1 MVVVGAYDYDGFLD
15 GYTGGGGFVGIV
27 AAGVAGEGAAGIVV
41 LVGDLPD
48 LLSNEVVSGVADA
61 GVRIPVVRGMLWAGN
76 ADSSNPHISNFAETA
91 VLEEI
96 LVSSALWRDEGV
108 TALCVGIVDLVKGTL
123 HAY

>member
-1 MVVVGAYDYDGFLD
+1 MD

-48 LLSNEVVSGVADA
+48 LLSNEVVSGVTDA

-76 ADSSNPHISNFAETA
+76 ADSSNPHISNFAET
-91 VLEEI
+91 VVFEVI
-96 LVSSALWRDEGV
+96 LVSSALRRNEGV
-108 TALCVGIVDLVKGTL
+108 ATLSVSVIDLVKGTL